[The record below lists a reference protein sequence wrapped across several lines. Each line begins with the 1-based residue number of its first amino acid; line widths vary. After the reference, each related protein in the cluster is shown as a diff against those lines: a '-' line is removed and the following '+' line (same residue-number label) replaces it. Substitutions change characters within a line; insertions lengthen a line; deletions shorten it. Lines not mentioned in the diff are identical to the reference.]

1 MPKKSDIRE
10 CSKYSLMLG
19 QKADL
24 DEKLKKINADLAK
37 LMPRVLDYFQR
48 QNIPQM
54 VVGDRTLYLRR
65 EIHTTKNKD
74 VTTDQACNKLVAIGL
89 ADYAG
94 KKVDTQGLGA
104 YVRELEEGGQDIN
117 LIAEQFGGFFNIV
130 ELFKIGS
137 RKR

>member
-10 CSKYSLMLG
+10 CAKYSLLLG

-24 DEKLKKINADLAK
+24 DEKLTKIKADITK
-37 LMPRVLDYFQR
+37 LKPQVLDYFQR

-54 VVGDRTLYLRR
+54 VVGNRTLFLQR
-65 EIHTTKNKD
+65 ELHTTKNKD
-74 VTTDQACNKLVAIGL
+74 VTTDQACDKLIDMGL
-89 ADYAG
+89 PDYAG
-94 KKVDTQGLGA
+94 KKVNIKGLGA